1 MSKHG
6 SHVKA
11 TGDGMKRLAELGRAL
26 GKHPA
31 VKIGVFADDGI
42 RRDGLSNVEIAII
55 NEFRESVGPD
65 GVGPARSFLRSTYD
79 AKRHDWEKLL
89 ERVLVLVIKGKLEL
103 KEALE
108 LVGQRA
114 SADVRNRI
122 LHGAGIPPPNAQST
136 IDRKGS
142 SRPLVDSSQM
152 VNSISYQVKENE

>member
-1 MSKHG
+1 MRS
-6 SHVKA
+6 SFKA
-11 TGDGMKRLAELGRAL
+11 TGDGMKRLAAL
-26 GKHPA
+26 ALTLRKNPH

-55 NEFRESVGPD
+55 NEFKESVGPG

-79 AKRHDWEKLL
+79 TKREDWEKLL
-89 ERVLVLVIKGKLEL
+89 ERFLRLVIAGKIDL
-103 KEALE
+103 KDALE

-114 SADVRNRI
+114 SADVKKRI
-122 LHGAGIPPPNAQST
+122 LSGAGIPPPNTQAT

-152 VNSISYQVKENE
+152 VNSISYQVKEDHPK